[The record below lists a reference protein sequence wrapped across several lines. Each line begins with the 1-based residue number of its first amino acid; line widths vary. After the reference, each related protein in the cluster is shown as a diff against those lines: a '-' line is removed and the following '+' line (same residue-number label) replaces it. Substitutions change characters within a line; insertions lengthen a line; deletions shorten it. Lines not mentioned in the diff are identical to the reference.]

1 MSRQESLICVS
12 CPMGCHLDIEIPEKG
27 EWLITGN
34 QCKHGI
40 AYAKAELT
48 NPTRVL
54 TSTVRVN
61 NGFLN
66 RVPVRTSDAI
76 PKPLLFD
83 AMHVINGISLEA
95 PVRIGDVIIPNL
107 LNTGVDVLA
116 SRSMEVKQALIR
128 SKKHQIDNKP
138 HQLN

>member
-1 MSRQESLICVS
+1 MNRQESLICVS
-12 CPMGCHLDIEIPEKG
+12 CPMGCHLDITIPEEG
-27 EWLITGN
+27 EWAITGN
-34 QCKHGI
+34 QCKRGI
-40 AYAKAELT
+40 SYAKAELT

-83 AMHVINGISLEA
+83 AMKEINTVALEA
-95 PVRIGDVIIPNL
+95 PVKMGDIIITDL
-107 LNTGVDVLA
+107 LGTGVDVLA
-116 SRSMEVKQALIR
+116 SRSMEVK
-128 SKKHQIDNKP
+128 
-138 HQLN
+138 